1 MIALVGQSVLD
12 RITEPGREPE
22 ERLGG
27 APIFAGHA
35 IEQTNR
41 RAIIITRGGTPE
53 LRAPL
58 RELGLRV
65 VEGPSDA
72 TFISVLELFADGT
85 RNHEVASF
93 GTPFT
98 PADVEGWMAPALE
111 GIDVVVCGTQWRQD
125 FEAPVLAAL
134 AAGGRTV
141 LLDGQGPLR
150 TARLGPLLLRR
161 ELEAAELAGV
171 AVLKL
176 AEDEAD
182 ALGAL
187 HDLTRLDGLAVP
199 TVIVTRGHVGSTVR
213 TAGRTVEVPGIP
225 CSGWPIP
232 SAPETCSWPSSAR
245 RWGRERSRSRRRGS
259 PASASPRSCGCAC
272 IRPPGATRPN
282 GEGRRRGAA
291 PATGSRRSR
300 PVRPPGRAGGAAGRR
315 SSPPAGSAVRRAAAR
330 GRGPTTPRPAH
341 R

>member
-1 MIALVGQSVLD
+1 VIALVGQSVLD

-58 RELGLRV
+58 RELGLEV

-111 GIDVVVCGTQWRQD
+111 GIEVVVCGTQWRQD

-187 HDLTRLDGLAVP
+187 HDLTQLAGLAVP

-213 TAGRTVEVPGIP
+213 TSGRTVEVPGDP
-225 CSGWPIP
+225 VLGL
-232 SAPETCSWPSSAR
+232 ADTV
-245 RWGRERSRSRRRGS
+245 
-259 PASASPRSCGCAC
+259 
-272 IRPPGATRPN
+272 GAGDMFLALVGAAL
-282 GEGRRRGAA
+282 GEGAEPVEAARVASFGVATLLRLRLHPAAWRHPSERRGA
-291 PATGSRRSR
+291 T
-300 PVRPPGRAGGAAGRR
+300 PGRRAGDR
-315 SSPPAGSAVRRAAAR
+315 V
-330 GRGPTTPRPAH
+330 
-341 R
+341 